1 MSTIT
6 ERLNEAQARIDAA
19 AALAGRV
26 GESITLLAV
35 SKTKPAEMIRE
46 AYLAGARD
54 FGENYLQE
62 GVDKIETLKDLD
74 IIWHFI
80 GPLQSNKT
88 RPVAEHFDWI
98 HSVDRLKIAQRL
110 SEQRPDNMAPLN
122 VCIQVNISA
131 EQSKSGV
138 TPDQLPELAAQI
150 AALPG
155 LRLRG
160 LMAIPAPESDPD
172 RQRQALARMKHLFD
186 TLRVGYPSLDTLSM
200 GMSDDLEAAVAEGS
214 TMVRIGTAIFG
225 TRK

>member
-19 AALAGRV
+19 AARAGRV

-46 AYLAGARD
+46 AYAAGARD

-62 GVDKIETLKDLD
+62 GVEKIDALKDLD
-74 IIWHFI
+74 ITWHFI

-110 SEQRPDNMAPLN
+110 SEQRPDDRAPLN
-122 VCIQVNISA
+122 VCLQVNISA
-131 EQSKSGV
+131 EPSKSGV
-138 TPDQLPELAAQI
+138 TPDALPELAAQV

-160 LMAIPAPESDPD
+160 LMAIPAPESDET
-172 RQRQALARMKHLFD
+172 RQRQALAQMKQLFD
-186 TLRVGYPSLDTLSM
+186 TLKLDYPGLDTLSM

>member
-1 MSTIT
+1 MSTIA

-19 AALAGRV
+19 AARAGR
-26 GESITLLAV
+26 SDAITLLAV
-35 SKTKPAEMIRE
+35 SKTKPAEMIRD

-62 GVDKIETLKDLD
+62 GLDKIQQLKTLD
-74 IIWHFI
+74 IRWHFI

-88 RPVAEHFDWI
+88 RSVAEHFDWI

-110 SEQRPDNMAPLN
+110 SEQRPSGMAPLN
-122 VCIQVNISA
+122 VCIQVNISG

-138 TPDQLPELAAQI
+138 GPDALTELAAQI
-150 AALPG
+150 AGLPG

-160 LMAIPAPESDPD
+160 LMAIPAPEADEA
-172 RQRQALARMKHLFD
+172 RQHQALAEMKQLFD
-186 TLRVGYPSLDTLSM
+186 ALKAEHPGLDTLSM
-200 GMSDDLEAAVAEGS
+200 GMSGDLEAAVAEGS